1 MQIGRSLAAALLGV
15 IVLGRAATARADD
28 DWFGRDKGLHAAASA
43 VIAAG
48 SYAASTPWLDDRG
61 SRAAVGASVALAA
74 GVAKELWDAAGHGD
88 PSGKDLVWDVIGTA
102 IGVGAALL
110 VDTAVSR

>member
-1 MQIGRSLAAALLGV
+1 MVTTRRPLTVASAIVLVLVGRSAA
-15 IVLGRAATARADD
+15 ARADD

-74 GVAKELWDAAGHGD
+74 GIGKELWDAAGTGD
-88 PSGKDLVWDVIGTA
+88 ASGKDLVWDVIGTA
-102 IGVGAALL
+102 IGV
-110 VDTAVSR
+110 S